1 MVTLNFGHDFVLA
14 AVAADFKLGEGLRV
28 VLADALGDVFELL
41 GHAPHVVVVATGY
54 HRGALDV
61 SAYQDLRFQQDQP
74 SLNLTAEESFHGCT
88 PFTWQ
93 DLLQPCCK

>member
-1 MVTLNFGHDFVLA
+1 MGIVVGVLFADAFGDGLELFGHS
-14 AVAADFKLGEGLRV
+14 
-28 VLADALGDVFELL
+28 
-41 GHAPHVVVVATGY
+41 PHGVVVATGY
-54 HRGALDV
+54 HWGALDV
-61 SAYQDLRFQQDQP
+61 SAYQDLRCQQDQP